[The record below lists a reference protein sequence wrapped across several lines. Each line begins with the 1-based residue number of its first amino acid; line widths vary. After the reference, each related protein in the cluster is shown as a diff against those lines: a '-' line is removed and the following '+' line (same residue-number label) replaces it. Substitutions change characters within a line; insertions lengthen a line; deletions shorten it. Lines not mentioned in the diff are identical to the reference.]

1 MGQDGYSDIDQR
13 VRETLARVFH
23 LSAAEMDGDLRMGH
37 SPFWDSMGH
46 MQLLIELEKE
56 FSLTFPTYEIAELLS
71 TEAIVKT
78 VEKYLQNGLPA

>member
-1 MGQDGYSDIDQR
+1 MAQDAYFDIDQR
-13 VRETLARVFH
+13 VRNTLARVFH
-23 LSAAEMDGDLRMGH
+23 LSAAEIGGDLRMGH

-71 TEAIVKT
+71 TEAIIKT
-78 VEKYLQNGLPA
+78 VEKYVQDRLPD

>member
-1 MGQDGYSDIDQR
+1 MEPDAYFGIEQR
-13 VRETLARVFH
+13 VRKTLARVFH
-23 LSAAEMDGDLRMGH
+23 LSAAEIAGDLRMGH

-71 TEAIVKT
+71 TEAIIKT
-78 VEKYLQNGLPA
+78 VEKYVQNRLPA